1 MTCCKEKI
9 VLVTVYEEKP
19 RKNRLTTKNT
29 KHHHH
34 HHHHI
39 HPNNKGNR
47 RAELLSYSQHLHHS
61 SKLKPST
68 PPHQP
73 NSLVTNAQKPIAQV
87 KKQSS
92 RVDMNNI
99 FKCFAISQAKR
110 KVKRKKKKK
119 KKKSESSSNKAR
131 VMIKRFNANTQKGA
145 RRFFTKLK
153 AFIQN
158 HR

>member
-1 MTCCKEKI
+1 MTCSKEKI

-34 HHHHI
+34 HHHH
-39 HPNNKGNR
+39 HHQHNKGNR
-47 RAELLSYSQHLHHS
+47 RAELLSYSQHLRHS
-61 SKLKPST
+61 SKLKQST

-73 NSLVTNAQKPIAQV
+73 NSLVTNAQKTIAQV

-92 RVDMNNI
+92 RVDMKNI
-99 FKCFAISQAKR
+99 LKCFAISQAKR
-110 KVKRKKKKK
+110 KIKRKKKK

-131 VMIKRFNANTQKGA
+131 VMIKRFNATTQKGA

-153 AFIQN
+153 AFIQK